1 MNTDA
6 ATVNR
11 ALISV
16 SDKQGIVEFAQGL
29 HELGIEIISTGGTAT
44 KLQAANIPVTLIS
57 DITGF
62 PEIMDGRVKTLHPK
76 IHGGILGKRDAHK
89 SEAKQHQ
96 IKWIDLVVCNLYP
109 FAKTIQKP
117 NATLDDALENIDIGG
132 PSMLR
137 SAAKNFN
144 WVSVVVSPD
153 DYAEVL
159 QQLQTQG
166 KINLELRKQLAAK
179 AFAHT
184 TQYDAMIA
192 NYLNKD
198 FLTLNFKKTI
208 DLRYGENPH
217 QQASAYQQID
227 NAEKNIL
234 TAKQIQGKQLSYNN
248 IIDAD
253 AAAACI
259 KEFTQQPACVVI
271 KHTNPCGVAEA
282 PDIYTAFVNAWNGD
296 SKSAFGSIV
305 ALNQTCT
312 KQIAGFLAK
321 VFLEIVI
328 APAYETEALN
338 IFAKKPNIRILE
350 LKNIMSPPD
359 DLCFKYINGGVLTQ
373 TCDNKNIL
381 PQDLK
386 IVTKKKP
393 TETEIVDMLFGWKVA
408 KHTKSNAIVIAKNK
422 ITLGIGPGQVSRID
436 SVETALRKANH
447 KVQDAVLI
455 SDAFFPFRDSIDQIA
470 NSGIKAIIQPGGSI
484 RDKEVIA
491 ACDEHG
497 IAMVFTG
504 VRCFNH

>member
-1 MNTDA
+1 MNTG

-44 KLQAANIPVTLIS
+44 KLQAANIPVTLVS
-57 DITGF
+57 NITGF

-76 IHGGILGKRDAHK
+76 IHGGILGKRDQHEA
-89 SEAKQHQ
+89 EAKQHQ

-144 WVSVVVSPD
+144 WVSVVISPD

-166 KINLELRKQLAAK
+166 KINLEFRKQLAAK

-184 TQYDAMIA
+184 AQYDAMIA
-192 NYLNKD
+192 NYLNND
-198 FLTLNFKKTI
+198 FLTLNFKKIT

-227 NAEKNIL
+227 NTENNVLPAE
-234 TAKQIQGKQLSYNN
+234 QHQGKQLSYNN
-248 IIDAD
+248 IIDTDSAVN
-253 AAAACI
+253 CI
-259 KEFTQQPACVVI
+259 KEFQQQPACVVI

-282 PDIYTAFVNAWNGD
+282 ADIYTAFVNAWNGD

-312 KQIAGFLAK
+312 KQIAEFLAK

-328 APAYETEALN
+328 APSYETEALN

-350 LKNIMSPPD
+350 LKNIMSPAD
-359 DLCFKYINGGVLTQ
+359 DLCYKYINGGVLTQ

-381 PQDLK
+381 SQDLK
-386 IVTKKKP
+386 TVTRKKP
-393 TETEIVDMLFGWKVA
+393 TETEINDMLFGWKVA

-422 ITLGIGPGQVSRID
+422 ITCSRNCITQ
-436 SVETALRKANH
+436 SK
-447 KVQDAVLI
+447 
-455 SDAFFPFRDSIDQIA
+455 S
-470 NSGIKAIIQPGGSI
+470 
-484 RDKEVIA
+484 
-491 ACDEHG
+491 
-497 IAMVFTG
+497 
-504 VRCFNH
+504 